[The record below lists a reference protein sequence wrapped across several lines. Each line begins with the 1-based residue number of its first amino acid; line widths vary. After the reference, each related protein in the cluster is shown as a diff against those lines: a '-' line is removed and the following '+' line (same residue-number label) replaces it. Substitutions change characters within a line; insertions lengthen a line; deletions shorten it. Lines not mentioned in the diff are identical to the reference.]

1 MLDKNGKKIMTGDV
15 VQITGAYFKND
26 NGLYFVEHSPGDVDW
41 TGNDYSLR
49 KISKRGKISTA
60 KGRICFWP
68 IAIFT
73 NSYEKR
79 VNGNAWNKEH
89 AAIEIVSGFPVHEV
103 IAHFKQEANNAGERA
118 EQLAWRFGEDFPEVK
133 LNFAIKMHRENVAEY
148 VKGA

>member
-1 MLDKNGKKIMTGDV
+1 MLDKNGTEIRTGDM

-26 NGLYFVEHSPGDVDW
+26 NGLYFVEHSPGDVAW
-41 TGNDYSLR
+41 CGNDYSLR

-89 AAIEIVSGFPVHEV
+89 AEIEIVGGVPVHEV
-103 IAHFKQEANNAGERA
+103 VEHFTQKAKEAGEQA
-118 EQLAWRFGEDFPEVK
+118 KWMAWNFGEEHQEVK
-133 LNFAIKMHRENVAEY
+133 LHLDIKAQCEEVVQYLKEM
-148 VKGA
+148 

>member
-1 MLDKNGKKIMTGDV
+1 MLDKNGKEIRTGDM

-26 NGLYFVEHSPGDVDW
+26 NGLYFVEHSPNDVDW
-41 TGNDYSLR
+41 SGNDYSLR

-89 AAIEIVSGFPVHEV
+89 AKIEIVSGFPVHEV
-103 IAHFKQEANNAGERA
+103 IAHFKQKAIKAGERA
-118 EQLAWRFGEDFPEVK
+118 EQLAWRFGENYSEVE
-133 LNFAIKMHRENVAEY
+133 LNLAIKMHRENVADY
-148 VKGA
+148 VKEA